1 MKSGYPHFKHLQ
13 LVGLLIPIIVVVI
26 IDTTFIKTY
35 DLIDKFFL
43 PIQEKIVLFS
53 LLSSFI
59 LILQYFIFRYLNKIL
74 NIKVTSQINS
84 NLYYKIS
91 IFSITILGILF
102 GLLIYQQLF
111 FNYYNKSII
120 MIIIILIYGVA
131 SFFILKLSL
140 LFFSWYKSKHN
151 LINFFYFIS
160 MSLIVFNLIMTTTIT
175 TIKINERPMEIREFV
190 GGSIDISVGRY
201 STLDTIYK
209 LSSIMSFVS
218 LWITTVI
225 LLNRYKNN
233 LLHTLVYIIIIS
245 VPLIYFL
252 ISYSYEFIFG
262 KLLISS
268 LMIDPI
274 TISIILT
281 VLLSLSKPIGGL
293 TFGLAFWR
301 TAKTIS
307 YEKTIMTYM
316 IISGWGILL
325 LFGTNQASTQVL
337 VPYPPFGLAT
347 ITVLILASYMMLVG
361 IYNSAR
367 LVSVNSTLRKAI
379 QKHTL
384 QSNLLESIGP
394 AEMENEIR
402 KTVNSII
409 HDKDIL
415 MMPTDTNLEF
425 DKKELMKYID
435 SVITEVKDKVNN
447 KTNEKRE

>member
-1 MKSGYPHFKHLQ
+1 
-13 LVGLLIPIIVVVI
+13 
-26 IDTTFIKTY
+26 
-35 DLIDKFFL
+35 
-43 PIQEKIVLFS
+43 
-53 LLSSFI
+53 
-59 LILQYFIFRYLNKIL
+59 
-74 NIKVTSQINS
+74 
-84 NLYYKIS
+84 
-91 IFSITILGILF
+91 
-102 GLLIYQQLF
+102 
-111 FNYYNKSII
+111 
-120 MIIIILIYGVA
+120 
-131 SFFILKLSL
+131 
-140 LFFSWYKSKHN
+140 
-151 LINFFYFIS
+151 

-175 TIKINERPMEIREFV
+175 TIKVNERPMEIREFV

-201 STLDTIYK
+201 TTLDTIYK
-209 LSSIMSFVS
+209 ISSVMSFVS

-337 VPYPPFGLAT
+337 VPYPPFGLAS
-347 ITVLILASYMMLVG
+347 ITVLNIAAFLMLLG
-361 IYNSAR
+361 IYNSAT
-367 LVSVNSTLRKAI
+367 LVSANHNLRKLIRKQA
-379 QKHTL
+379 
-384 QSNLLESIGP
+384 LESRLLDLIGQ
-394 AEMENEIR
+394 AEMDNEIR
-402 KTVNSII
+402 KTVKKITEY
-409 HDKDIL
+409 KG
-415 MMPTDTNLEF
+415 TLEM
-425 DKKELMKYID
+425 DKKAKFELDEKELEKYID
-435 SVITEVKDKVNN
+435 SVIKETKKEQH
-447 KTNEKRE
+447 EH

>member
-35 DLIDKFFL
+35 DSVDKFFL

-74 NIKVTSQINS
+74 NIKVTNQINS

-120 MIIIILIYGVA
+120 VIIIILIYGVA

-140 LFFSWYKSKHN
+140 LFFSWDKLHN

-175 TIKINERPMEIREFV
+175 TIKVNERPMEIREFV

-201 STLDTIYK
+201 TTLDTIYK
-209 LSSIMSFVS
+209 ISSIMSFVS

-281 VLLSLSKPIGGL
+281 GL
-293 TFGLAFWR
+293 
-301 TAKTIS
+301 
-307 YEKTIMTYM
+307 Y
-316 IISGWGILL
+316 
-325 LFGTNQASTQVL
+325 
-337 VPYPPFGLAT
+337 
-347 ITVLILASYMMLVG
+347 
-361 IYNSAR
+361 
-367 LVSVNSTLRKAI
+367 
-379 QKHTL
+379 H
-384 QSNLLESIGP
+384 
-394 AEMENEIR
+394 
-402 KTVNSII
+402 
-409 HDKDIL
+409 
-415 MMPTDTNLEF
+415 
-425 DKKELMKYID
+425 
-435 SVITEVKDKVNN
+435 
-447 KTNEKRE
+447 